1 MKPTEP
7 NQPITDREVSKLPVD
22 IGRGRLLEE
31 IMATPRSTRSL
42 MTRSRRWLAPVAAAA
57 AAAVTVA
64 GGAWLA
70 TNGDDQPER
79 DPGPGFAGSPSS
91 SASATGPE
99 YRNAL
104 MWGKYTLWCETRA
117 QIKSFDADE
126 YDLAS
131 GEAPAGCVVEKSQRP
146 SGDPGQNRSPYQ
158 EPIKPMLLNSDEWVL
173 VRAEGYDLTWRGPN
187 GAQLHIVWVTG
198 YGDPWS
204 YDRYVGEK
212 TETQLLGERTM
223 LTSFGDGGQQY
234 EIAMTSY
241 VRQQTGVVFEGTGMT
256 HDEFLDAIAT
266 AEWVTPEEYE
276 AVVRPVAEG

>member
-7 NQPITDREVSKLPVD
+7 TQPITDREVSRLPID
-22 IGRGRLLEE
+22 IGRARLLEE
-31 IMATPRSTRSL
+31 IMVTPRSTRSL
-42 MTRSRRWLAPVAAAA
+42 SGRSRRWLAPAAAA
-57 AAAVTVA
+57 AAAAITVA
-64 GGAWLA
+64 GGVWLA
-70 TNGDDQPER
+70 TNGDDQPEN
-79 DPGPGFAGSPSS
+79 GSTPGFAGSSSSPSS
-91 SASATGPE
+91 DVGRD
-99 YRNAL
+99 YRNIL
-104 MWGKYTLWCETRA
+104 MWGKYTLLCETQA
-117 QIKSFDADE
+117 QIKTFDADK
-126 YDLAS
+126 YDLAN
-131 GEAPAGCVVEKSQRP
+131 GEAPEGCVVREAQPP
-146 SGDPGQNRSPYQ
+146 SGKEGQDQSPYQ
-158 EPIKPMLLNSDEWVL
+158 EPIKPMLLNSDEWHL
-173 VRAEGYDLTWRGPN
+173 VRVEGYDLTWRGPN

-223 LTSFGDGGQQY
+223 LTSFGEGGEQY

-241 VRQQTGVVFEGTGMT
+241 VTQQTGVIFEGTGMT